1 MSKKFVKTIKTLW
14 NLAIP
19 ILAIALV
26 VLGYFLFRARGIG
39 NNLGTFT
46 GSVVGKAVGS
56 YKGVT
61 EGIEEGA
68 NAGKEDGLSAEDTET
83 QIQNSLQGEGKLLVL
98 TANTSIADINKLG
111 KSYEALYVINADIN
125 FFVDLTEAKIRKDS
139 EGIHVIVPEPQ
150 LDLMLNMDKTEVLY
164 EKQKFTISKKDQDG
178 IDSYLNSLAEIV
190 SNAKAGITN
199 YDFLMDQAK
208 RTAESKVQ
216 LLVESLSLE
225 DLPCFVE
232 FATK

>member
-1 MSKKFVKTIKTLW
+1 M
-14 NLAIP
+14 
-19 ILAIALV
+19 
-26 VLGYFLFRARGIG
+26 
-39 NNLGTFT
+39 
-46 GSVVGKAVGS
+46 
-56 YKGVT
+56 
-61 EGIEEGA
+61 
-68 NAGKEDGLSAEDTET
+68 
-83 QIQNSLQGEGKLLVL
+83 L

-190 SNAKAGITN
+190 SNAKASITN